1 MAKKKQTEEAVP
13 VVEPGNE
20 QEVETQKEN
29 AEVVETEAK
38 PDAPEIVDSAQE
50 NKLENEGD
58 NLEKENEGVETAA
71 KSQEDVIPALALGYL
86 KRHAEVKEVYIDKLG
101 GVFSAN
107 TPKVFLKDAVLYQN
121 PFYKQ

>member
-38 PDAPEIVDSAQE
+38 PDAPEIGDSAQE

>member
-1 MAKKKQTEEAVP
+1 MAKKKQTENEVP
-13 VVEPGNE
+13 VVEQEKE

-38 PDAPEIVDSAQE
+38 PETSEVEVPAQD
-50 NKLENEGD
+50 NEF
-58 NLEKENEGVETAA
+58 EKE
-71 KSQEDVIPALALGYL
+71 KDDVKTEEKPQDAIPAIALAYL
-86 KRHAEVKEVYIDKLG
+86 KRHVDVKEVYIDKLG

-107 TPKVFLKDAVLYQN
+107 TPKVFLKDAALYQN

>member
-20 QEVETQKEN
+20 QDVETQKEN

-38 PDAPEIVDSAQE
+38 PETPEVEEPAQE
-50 NKLENEGD
+50 NKPENEGD
-58 NLEKENEGVETAA
+58 NPEKENEGVETAV
-71 KSQEDVIPALALGYL
+71 KSQDVIPALALGYL

-101 GVFSAN
+101 GVFSVN
-107 TPKVFLKDAVLYQN
+107 TPKVFLKDAILYQN

>member
-38 PDAPEIVDSAQE
+38 PDAPEIEDSAQE

>member
-1 MAKKKQTEEAVP
+1 MAKKKQTEEAAP

-20 QEVETQKEN
+20 QDVETQKEN

-38 PDAPEIVDSAQE
+38 PETPEVEEPAQE
-50 NKLENEGD
+50 NKPENKED
-58 NLEKENEGVETAA
+58 DPEKENEGVETAV
-71 KSQEDVIPALALGYL
+71 KSQDVIPALALGYL

-107 TPKVFLKDAVLYQN
+107 TPKVFLKDAILYQN

>member
-1 MAKKKQTEEAVP
+1 MAKKKQAEEAVP

-20 QEVETQKEN
+20 QDVETQKEN

-38 PDAPEIVDSAQE
+38 PETPEVEEPAQE
-50 NKLENEGD
+50 NKPENEGD
-58 NLEKENEGVETAA
+58 NPEKENEGVETAV
-71 KSQEDVIPALALGYL
+71 KSQDVIPALALGYL

-107 TPKVFLKDAVLYQN
+107 TPKVFLKDAILYQN

>member
-13 VVEPGNE
+13 VVKPGNE
-20 QEVETQKEN
+20 QDVETQKEN

-38 PDAPEIVDSAQE
+38 PETPEVE
-50 NKLENEGD
+50 EPVHGNKPENEGD
-58 NLEKENEGVETAA
+58 SPEKEKEGVEIAV
-71 KSQEDVIPALALGYL
+71 KSQDVIPALALGYL

-107 TPKVFLKDAVLYQN
+107 TPKVFLKDAILYQN
-121 PFYKQ
+121 PFYK

>member
-20 QEVETQKEN
+20 QDVETQKEN

-38 PDAPEIVDSAQE
+38 PETPEVEEPAQE
-50 NKLENEGD
+50 NKPENEGD
-58 NLEKENEGVETAA
+58 NPEKENEGVETAV
-71 KSQEDVIPALALGYL
+71 KSQDVIPALALGYL

-107 TPKVFLKDAVLYQN
+107 TPKVFLKDAILYQN

>member
-20 QEVETQKEN
+20 QDVETQKEN

-38 PDAPEIVDSAQE
+38 PEAPEVEEPAQE
-50 NKLENEGD
+50 NKPENEGD
-58 NLEKENEGVETAA
+58 NPEKENEGVETAV
-71 KSQEDVIPALALGYL
+71 KSQDVIPALALGYL

-107 TPKVFLKDAVLYQN
+107 TPKVFLKDAILYQN

>member
-20 QEVETQKEN
+20 QDVETQKEN
-29 AEVVETEAK
+29 AEVAETEAK
-38 PDAPEIVDSAQE
+38 PETPEVEEPAQE
-50 NKLENEGD
+50 NKPENEGD
-58 NLEKENEGVETAA
+58 NPEKENEGVETAV
-71 KSQEDVIPALALGYL
+71 KSQDVIPALALGYL

-107 TPKVFLKDAVLYQN
+107 TPKVFLKDAILYQN

>member
-20 QEVETQKEN
+20 QDVETQKEN

-38 PDAPEIVDSAQE
+38 PETPEVEEPAQE
-50 NKLENEGD
+50 NKSENEGD
-58 NLEKENEGVETAA
+58 NPEKENEGVETAV
-71 KSQEDVIPALALGYL
+71 KSQDVIPALALGYL

-107 TPKVFLKDAVLYQN
+107 TPKVFLKDAILYQN

>member
-20 QEVETQKEN
+20 REVETQKEN
-29 AEVVETEAK
+29 AEVVEAEAK
-38 PDAPEIVDSAQE
+38 PDAPEIEDFAQE

-58 NLEKENEGVETAA
+58 NPEKENEGVETAV

>member
-13 VVEPGNE
+13 VVEPGNK
-20 QEVETQKEN
+20 QDVETQKDN

-38 PDAPEIVDSAQE
+38 PETPEVEEPAQE
-50 NKLENEGD
+50 NKPENEVD
-58 NLEKENEGVETAA
+58 NPEKENEGVETAV
-71 KSQEDVIPALALGYL
+71 KSQDVIPALALGYL
-86 KRHAEVKEVYIDKLG
+86 KRHAEVREVYIDKLG

>member
-1 MAKKKQTEEAVP
+1 MAKKKQTENEVP
-13 VVEPGNE
+13 VVEQEKE
-20 QEVETQKEN
+20 QEFETQKEN

-38 PDAPEIVDSAQE
+38 SETSEVEVPAQD
-50 NKLENEGD
+50 NE
-58 NLEKENEGVETAA
+58 LEKDGVETEKEPQDA
-71 KSQEDVIPALALGYL
+71 IPAIALAYL

-101 GVFSAN
+101 GVFSAS

>member
-20 QEVETQKEN
+20 QDAETQKEN

-38 PDAPEIVDSAQE
+38 PETPEVEEPAQE
-50 NKLENEGD
+50 NKPENEGD
-58 NLEKENEGVETAA
+58 NPEKENEGVETAV
-71 KSQEDVIPALALGYL
+71 KSQDVIPALALGYL

-107 TPKVFLKDAVLYQN
+107 TPKVFLKDAILYQN

>member
-58 NLEKENEGVETAA
+58 NPEKENEGVETAA